1 MTASASTPF
10 QQVFLLFAGLVYT
23 LTNLQVRVWS
33 GKKKLSTTTRTVVQP
48 FDDPVL
54 CQIPINSTDTETE
67 ETLQVGDLH
76 SVQKIEKHFKCKHCN
91 KKILQGTCT
100 DVIQCERCSFIMRTT
115 TCEKSVTAKVVV
127 LRNDQQLSLKIDDVV
142 LTKIFGDVISIDD
155 NTLAEKL
162 LFLENF
168 AVTYNT
174 DTLLVSDINI

>member
-1 MTASASTPF
+1 MPF
-10 QQVFLLFAGLVYT
+10 QQVFRLFTGLVYT
-23 LTNLQVRVWS
+23 LSNLQVRVWS
-33 GKKKLSTTTRTVVQP
+33 GKKKLSTTTHTVAHP
-48 FDDPVL
+48 FDDPAL
-54 CQIPINSTDTETE
+54 CQIPIKSRDKQTQ
-67 ETLQVGDLH
+67 ETLQVGDVH
-76 SVQKIEKHFKCKHCN
+76 SVQKIEKHYKCKHCN

-100 DVIQCERCSFIMRTT
+100 GAIQCERCSFIMRRT

-155 NTLAEKL
+155 ITLAEKL